1 MASIDFIDPIELTEF
16 ARIAR
21 DEFDAQS
28 QSLASVFPYRA
39 VNDIRFAF
47 DRGVDAIADAAAF
60 RSFDAES
67 QIARRPAMSRV
78 TGELQPISRKIP
90 LSEYAQLRIRNASN
104 SEIADG
110 VYGDAARLA
119 REIQAR
125 IELGRG
131 EILQT
136 GDLAL
141 DENGVISTYESGRD
155 PSLTV
160 TTPPTD
166 PWDNHDDADPIADL
180 ISWAATVEGVSG
192 VRPNRVIVS
201 PSVMV
206 DLQANDSVK
215 SSVGSTIP
223 AYATQGAVGEAVA
236 GIAGMTIDVVGT
248 MYPLSTPAI
257 NEDYVVLWND
267 TVGAGETLYGTTV
280 ESTDPEYQGLGVQPG
295 LVAGAW
301 TEHDPATLWTHAV
314 AIALPLLKNPDT
326 TMAHAV
332 K

>member
-257 NEDYVVLWND
+257 NGDYVVLWND
-267 TVGAGETLYGTTV
+267 TVGAWV
-280 ESTDPEYQGLGVQPG
+280 
-295 LVAGAW
+295 
-301 TEHDPATLWTHAV
+301 
-314 AIALPLLKNPDT
+314 PL
-326 TMAHAV
+326 
-332 K
+332 